1 MHPANPPVRSTAPDL
16 GAAIKMPF
24 EDPQWISKGL
34 IMGLIYMFVPVVGW
48 LVVFG
53 WCREIYERTRRGEA
67 GLPDLSFGRHMS
79 EGVAPFVAVMNLMVP
94 IIGMMM
100 VFGVGIFA
108 LAGIAEVGG
117 DAAEVLGPLFSLGMI
132 GFQMFFMLLIF
143 GFQLLTPELM
153 RRGFNGELGPLFSP
167 GASLVAIKTQPMN
180 YFITFL
186 GMMVANIIGSLGM
199 FACYVGMF
207 VTMPLG
213 LAMTAHLLAQWDRL
227 VRGGDHSLADTFR

>member
-1 MHPANPPVRSTAPDL
+1 MHPASPPVPSSAPDL

-24 EDPQWISKGL
+24 DDPQWISKGL
-34 IMGLIYMFVPVVGW
+34 IMGLIYMFLPILGW

-53 WCREIYERTRRGEA
+53 WCREIYERTRRGEG
-67 GLPDLSFGRHMS
+67 GLPDLDFGRHLS
-79 EGVAPFVAVMNLMVP
+79 GGIAPLVAVMNIMVP
-94 IIGMMM
+94 VFGM
-100 VFGVGIFA
+100 VFAFGAVAMAMAFVLEGGGESMQA
-108 LAGIAEVGG
+108 LA
-117 DAAEVLGPLFSLGMI
+117 PLLSLGMI
-132 GFQMFFMLLIF
+132 GFQMIFMLMIF
-143 GFQLLTPELM
+143 GFQLLMPELM

-167 GASLVAIKTQPMN
+167 GASLVAIKSQPMN

-199 FACYVGMF
+199 FACYIGLF